1 MFKTPKF
8 WYEESV
14 KSAIISNILLPLSG
28 IFIIGTKIR
37 KLISTEKTIA
47 GKFVICVG
55 NVTLGGNGKTP
66 VTLALFEE
74 LSQIFPGDIC
84 VISKGYGRKTKGFI
98 VVENNMNPLQI
109 GDEPALISQTAPI
122 YLFTKIED
130 ILQNIHKIK
139 EKIILVDDGLQ
150 NPNFYKDFNLL
161 VIGEQQLGN
170 GKVFPA
176 GPMRESKKS
185 AFEKSDAIIFTGNG
199 KELKINKPSYN
210 AQPHFNCE
218 ILPQEI
224 TAFSGLGNN
233 KKFNNSLL
241 QQGFSVKNFFEFKDH
256 HQYTSN
262 EIKEIIKKSGNLPIV
277 TTQKDWVKLDH
288 SHKNVIHTLKIKYTL
303 DKKLISSII
312 EEINLKKY

>member
-8 WYEESV
+8 WYEKSI
-14 KSAIISNILLPLSG
+14 KSAIVSNILLPLSG
-28 IFIIGTKIR
+28 IFIIATHIR

-74 LSQIFPGDIC
+74 LSQFFPSDIC
-84 VISKGYGRKTKGFI
+84 VISKGYGRKTRGF
-98 VVENNMNPLQI
+98 VAVKNSMNPLQI
-109 GDEPALISQTAPI
+109 GDEPALISQTAPV

-130 ILQNIHKIK
+130 ILKNIHKIK

-150 NPNFYKDFNLL
+150 NPNFYKDFNLII
-161 VIGEQQLGN
+161 IGEQQIGN
-170 GKVFPA
+170 GKIFPS
-176 GPMRESKKS
+176 GPMREFLKM
-185 AFEKSDAIIFTGNG
+185 AVEKSDAIIFTGNNN
-199 KELKINKPSYN
+199 ELKINKPSYN
-210 AQPHFNCE
+210 AQPHFTCE
-218 ILPQEI
+218 IPPQKI

-233 KKFNNSLL
+233 AKFKNSLL
-241 QQGFSVKNFFEFKDH
+241 QQGFSVKHFFEFKDH
-256 HQYTSN
+256 HQYSN
-262 EIKEIIKKSGNLPIV
+262 AEIEDIIKKSGNLPII

-303 DKKLISSII
+303 DKKLINSII
-312 EEINLKKY
+312 EVINLKKY